1 MQLILRGAFS
11 KLPFFLL
18 NFTSIFK
25 TSFTFFIVHLHKTS
39 LLQITMSTTA
49 IKTNT
54 LNKSILEDLKSDNN
68 SKIKNA
74 FKKLSNKGNASIIQP
89 LIDLYTSL
97 EEDNTIRNEIKVV
110 FSQLKTTK
118 ALPELIK
125 NLSHRD
131 NRVKELVL
139 FSIWSS
145 NLDAVDYIPAIVEC
159 SCKGDFMVALEALTL
174 IENLEGPFNEQDL
187 IESMITINEY
197 LSKDKDDKIE
207 LIQSILETIKVFEE
221 QIQI

>member
-1 MQLILRGAFS
+1 
-11 KLPFFLL
+11 
-18 NFTSIFK
+18 
-25 TSFTFFIVHLHKTS
+25 
-39 LLQITMSTTA
+39 MSTTA
-49 IKTNT
+49 TKINT
-54 LNKSILEDLKSDNN
+54 LNNSILQDLKSGDN

-89 LIDLYTSL
+89 LVDLYTSL

-145 NLDAVDYIPAIVEC
+145 NLDAADYIPAIVEC

>member
-1 MQLILRGAFS
+1 
-11 KLPFFLL
+11 
-18 NFTSIFK
+18 
-25 TSFTFFIVHLHKTS
+25 
-39 LLQITMSTTA
+39 MST
-49 IKTNT
+49 INQ
-54 LNKSILEDLKSDNN
+54 SILQDLNSSDN

-89 LIDLYTSL
+89 IIDLYSSL
-97 EEDNTIRNEIKVV
+97 EEGHPIRSEIKTV

-125 NLSHRD
+125 NLSHQD

-145 NLDAVDYIPAIVEC
+145 NLDAVDYIPAVIEC

-174 IENLEGPFNEQDL
+174 IENLEGPFKEQDL

-197 LSKDKDDKIE
+197 FTKDKDDKIE
-207 LIQSILETIKVFEE
+207 LIQSILDTIKVFEE